1 MNEKRKKSVYF
12 TPHITITLFKGN
24 DCISTSSDI
33 DFGTEDEWS
42 ENIPGGG
49 WT

>member
-1 MNEKRKKSVYF
+1 MEEKKSILPYEVPKVTVTRF
-12 TPHITITLFKGN
+12 VVG
-24 DCISTSSDI
+24 DCITTSSDI